1 MDILPGLLSFSAWL
15 DEKDKNIKR
24 NAQDLPG
31 LLRSFGQDVQQ
42 GAAADKSAWD
52 ASRSVMPGVREA
64 GVREMNARGQELGG
78 LLGAITRAAP
88 KEIALSK
95 RFKSGENKDIYR
107 GSEAFGG
114 ITPAKLGS
122 MRANY
127 IEAAQ
132 TGAPYS
138 KYWYDNTSKDLW
150 RIAGEDVSKADPL
163 AEVLA
168 TTSSSTP
175 VGSNA
180 MYGFKG
186 WNQNLVGD
194 KINTGLYPT
203 RMSQEID
210 AILNGGQQASGLKRS
225 PYAGGLSVEWRPDP
239 TLLAVNDIHNVRAW
253 GIKDPVTG
261 KEWKKGV
268 GEAGHRFLQDQHKV
282 VADRLNDYAAANI
295 AMARA
300 AGASE
305 ADIAKMIQPDW
316 NNYRV
321 QAAAWSTQR
330 NRGPQKIPMQEAG
343 KHYGDFLNDYAGQI
357 TREWTPGNNTGHA
370 QGLLSMPYQTQQDF
384 ANAMEANVRGPQGI
398 DAIASRLGALSDTTL
413 PNAGVYE
420 GVAAPGFASQIQVGK
435 GLGRQT
441 IDDSSAK
448 VMDAVAATH
457 GLLGAQKQAAW
468 NYLGGPAPNKS
479 AGAYQLRRGAPFSP
493 DELGQLR
500 GMVPD
505 ADIPQVDPRGAR
517 VLQFADAGDA
527 SRPGLLKDLRAA
539 AKTFGADVQP
549 SVRSGNLFPVD
560 ENFNAPAT
568 WSAKPYIEK
577 IEAAGP
583 KVVANWNAEMPA
595 VAAGL
600 LRTAEDFFAKHNLT
614 SAPWYRPMMEGISRG
629 GLEELK
635 RLVKAG
641 IVPVAALAVFGLR
654 EEPAGLLAYQ

>member
-1 MDILPGLLSFSAWL
+1 MGLLEELGAWLDQKKRNVAANVRQPGLLWTQLNEDA
-15 DEKDKNIKR
+15 R
-24 NAQDLPG
+24 QY
-31 LLRSFGQDVQQ
+31 QQ
-42 GAAADKSAWD
+42 GWKEDADNAK
-52 ASRSVMPGVREA
+52 SVMPEVRQQA
-64 GVREMNARGQELGG
+64 NASSNAKAMELGG
-78 LLGAITRAAP
+78 LLGGIARAAP
-88 KEIALSK
+88 KEIAAAK
-95 RFKSGENKDIYR
+95 RFKGGEKAGIYR

-122 MRANY
+122 MRSNY
-127 IEAAQ
+127 IESAI

-138 KYWYDNTSKDLW
+138 KYWYDDTSKDLW
-150 RIAGEDVSKADPL
+150 RIAGHDVAKADPL
-163 AEVLA
+163 AEVMA

-186 WNQNLVGD
+186 WNQYLVND
-194 KINTGLYPT
+194 PINTGKYPT
-203 RMSQEID
+203 RMSQDIQG
-210 AILNGGQQASGLKRS
+210 ILSGGQQASGLKRS

-239 TLLAVNDIHNVRAW
+239 DLLAVNDIHNVRAW
-253 GIKDPVTG
+253 GITDPKTG
-261 KEWKKGV
+261 KQWSKGV

-295 AMARA
+295 AVARA

-330 NRGPQKIPMQEAG
+330 NRGPQKVPMTEAG
-343 KHYGDFLNDYAGQI
+343 KHYGDFLNDYAAQV
-357 TREWTPGNNTGHA
+357 TREWTPGSNTGHA
-370 QGLLSMPYQTQQDF
+370 QGLLSMPYAERQEF
-384 ANAMEANVRGPQGI
+384 ADAMEANVRGPEGI

-420 GVAAPGFASQIQVGK
+420 GVAEPGFASRVMVGK
-435 GLGRQT
+435 GLGKQT
-441 IDDSSAK
+441 ADDSSAK
-448 VMDAVAATH
+448 LLDAIAATH
-457 GLLGAQKQAAW
+457 GLLGVQKQSAW
-468 NYLGGPAPNKS
+468 NYLGGKAPINT
-479 AGAYQLRRGAPFSP
+479 AGGYRINRGTPFSP
-493 DELGQLR
+493 DELSTLR
-500 GMVPD
+500 GLIPN
-505 ADIPQVDPRGAR
+505 ADVPQVDPRGAR
-517 VLQFADAGDA
+517 VLEFADPGAA
-527 SRPGLLKDLRAA
+527 SRAGTVKDLRAA
-539 AKTFGADVQP
+539 ASQFDATVEP

-583 KVVANWNAEMPA
+583 RVVDNWNAEMPT

-614 SAPWYRPMMEGISRG
+614 AAPWYRPMMEGIQNG
-629 GLEELK
+629 GLQELK

-641 IVPVAALAVFGLR
+641 IVPAVALAAFGLR
-654 EEPAGLLAYQ
+654 PEEGGLLAYQ